1 MLHAGAARR
10 TINPP
15 LGIRTWGF
23 SSREGMVEAIESDL
37 TVTSL
42 VLSNEETKL
51 AVIAVDLVSISRGK
65 VTELRTRVGAA
76 LGIPFSQVMTN
87 WNHTHSAPIAPD
99 RLNNE
104 SPEQR
109 AMQEA
114 YQAMVIE
121 ETVASAVAADEAQQP
136 ARLAAGW
143 GECHIGVQ
151 RREMG
156 PDGLVFLG
164 EVPDG
169 ETDPAVGV
177 VRVDDLS
184 GKPIAILC
192 SYGCHTVVVGPRSL
206 VASPDFPGATRDV
219 IEQALGGYT
228 LFLQACGGDIMPIGG
243 MGYEVDC
250 SDSKFR
256 VGAMLAGEAIKVAA
270 DLRTHVKRGERLSLK
285 SGSAITLWPWVP
297 VQDDDDPPVVLR
309 ALSEVVAADLIP
321 FPPLGVAK
329 EIRAEKQAL
338 LADAQANGDDRDRI
352 FATYMAMAAD
362 TLVDAIETGRT
373 TIDFDIQAIRIG
385 DLVIAGIGTEVFAGT
400 GKTIKARSP
409 FAHTEVLGYTNE
421 LTGYLPR
428 AQDFPPDGWQ
438 LDVRYKIPDMF
449 FQMVNIPVA
458 IDPGTEQRIV
468 ERTLQLINQLA

>member
-1 MLHAGAARR
+1 MLQAGAARR
-10 TINPP
+10 AINPP

-42 VLSNEETKL
+42 VLRNNETKI
-51 AVIAVDLVSISRGK
+51 AIIAVDLVSLSRGA
-65 VTELRTRVGAA
+65 VTELRERVGAA
-76 LGIPFSQVMTN
+76 LDIPLSQVMTN
-87 WNHTHSAPIAPD
+87 WSHTHSAPIAPD

-109 AMQEA
+109 GMQEA
-114 YQAMVIE
+114 YQVMVIE
-121 ETVASAVAADEAQQP
+121 KTVASAVAADKALQP
-136 ARLAAGW
+136 ARLASGW
-143 GECHIGVQ
+143 GESHIGVQ
-151 RREMG
+151 RRELG

-177 VRVDDLS
+177 IRIDDRS
-184 GKPIAILC
+184 NKPIAILC

-219 IEQALGGYT
+219 IEQALGGYA

-243 MGYEVDC
+243 MGYEEDC
-250 SDSKFR
+250 SETKFR
-256 VGAMLAGEAIKVAA
+256 VGAMLAGEVIKVAA
-270 DLRTHVKRGERLSLK
+270 DLRTHVKRGERTSLK

-297 VQDDDDPPVVLR
+297 VQDDDSPVVLR
-309 ALSEVVAADLIP
+309 AISEVVALDLIA
-321 FPPLGVAK
+321 FPPLDVA
-329 EIRAEKQAL
+329 EGIRAEKHKL
-338 LADAQANGDDRDRI
+338 LAEAKANGDDRDRV

-362 TLVDAIETGRT
+362 TLVDAIKAGRT
-373 TIDFDIQAIRIG
+373 TVDVDIQAIRIG
-385 DLVIAGIGTEVFAGT
+385 DLVIAGIGSEVFSGT
-400 GKTIKARSP
+400 GKTIKAHSP

-438 LDVRYKIPDMF
+438 IDVRYKIPDMF

-458 IDPGTEQRIV
+458 IDPGSEQRIV
-468 ERTLQLINQLA
+468 DRTLQIINRLA

>member
-1 MLHAGAARR
+1 MLQAGVARR
-10 TINPP
+10 VINPP

-42 VLSNEETKL
+42 VLSTGETKL
-51 AVIAVDLVSISRGK
+51 AVIAIDLVSISKGA
-65 VTELRTRVGAA
+65 VTALRKRVGSA
-76 LGIPFSQVMTN
+76 LGIPFSHVLTN
-87 WNHTHSAPIAPD
+87 WSHTHSAPLAPD

-114 YQAMVIE
+114 YQAMVVE
-121 ETVASAVAADEAQQP
+121 ETISSAVAADGARQP
-136 ARLAAGW
+136 ARIAAGW
-143 GECHIGVQ
+143 GESHIGVQ

-156 PDGLVFLG
+156 ADGLVFLG

-177 VRVDDLS
+177 IRIDDFS

-192 SYGCHTVVVGPRSL
+192 SYGCHTVVVGPRSN
-206 VASPDFPGATRDV
+206 VASPDYPGATREV
-219 IEQALGGYT
+219 IEQAFGGYA

-243 MGYEVDC
+243 MGYETDC
-250 SDSKFR
+250 SDEKFR

-270 DLRTHVKRGERLSLK
+270 GLRTHVKRGARTSLK

-297 VQDDDDPPVVLR
+297 VKEDTPPVALR
-309 ALSEVVAADLIP
+309 AISEVVALDFSD
-321 FPPLGVAK
+321 FPSLEVA
-329 EIRAEKQAL
+329 ERIRAEKRQL
-338 LADAQANGDDRDRI
+338 LAEAVAGGDERDRI

-373 TIDFDIQAIRIG
+373 TLEIDIQAIRIG
-385 DLVIAGIGTEVFAGT
+385 DIVIAGIGMEIFAGT
-400 GKTIKARSP
+400 GREIKARSP
-409 FAHTEVLGYTNE
+409 FLHTEVLGYTNE
-421 LTGYLPR
+421 LVGYLPR
-428 AQDFPPDGWQ
+428 AKDFPPDGWRI
-438 LDVRYKIPDMF
+438 DVRYKIPDMF

-458 IDPGTEQRIV
+458 IDPGSEQRIV
-468 ERTLQLINQLA
+468 DRVLQLINQLA